1 MKIALDAMSGDFA
14 PHSTVEGA
22 VLFTKEI
29 AETEIIL
36 VGKEEVIREELKKYS
51 YDKERIR
58 IQNAKEIIEMTD
70 HPVEAI
76 RNKKDSS
83 MNVALDLVKKG
94 EADACVSSG
103 NTGALLSASQLKLK
117 RIKGVL
123 RPAIASVFPSK
134 KGQIVMLDL
143 GATADCKAEYLNQFS
158 SLASKYAELLL
169 GVNSPRVG
177 LLNIGEEVGKGNEL
191 TREAYTLLQ
200 TNQSIHF
207 IGNIEATQMM
217 EGKVD
222 VVVTDGFTGNM
233 VLKTAEGTAKLI
245 TSLLKETIQESLLSK
260 IGALFLKKS
269 FIHLKEKMD
278 SSEYGGAIFLGLNE
292 ISIKAHGNSNAN
304 GIKNA
309 LKVADKFSKINLIE
323 QLKKVIEEEVN

>member
-1 MKIALDAMSGDFA
+1 MKIALDAMSGDYA
-14 PHSTVEGA
+14 PHSTIEGA

-29 AETEIIL
+29 TETEIIL
-36 VGKEEVIREELKKYS
+36 VGKEEVIEEELKKYK
-51 YDKERIR
+51 YDRSR
-58 IQNAKEIIEMTD
+58 IQVYNAREVVEMTD
-70 HPVEAI
+70 HPIEAI
-76 RNKKDSS
+76 KTKKDSS
-83 MNVALDLVKKG
+83 MNVALDLVKQGK
-94 EADACVSSG
+94 ASACVSSG

-134 KGQIVMLDL
+134 HGQIVMLDL
-143 GATADCKAEYLNQFS
+143 GATSDCKAEYLNQFS

-169 GVNSPRVG
+169 GIEKPRVG

-200 TNQSIHF
+200 QNQSIHF
-207 IGNIEATQMM
+207 IGNIEATQML
-217 EGKVD
+217 EGGVD

-245 TSLLKETIQESLLSK
+245 TSFLKEMIRESILSK
-260 IGALFLKKS
+260 IGALFLRKT
-269 FIHLKEKMD
+269 FMHLKEKMD
-278 SSEYGGAIFLGLNE
+278 SSEYGGAIFLGLHN

-323 QLKKVIEEEVN
+323 QLKKVIEEETN

>member
-117 RIKGVL
+117 RI
-123 RPAIASVFPSK
+123 ISWIWWSYY
-134 KGQIVMLDL
+134 
-143 GATADCKAEYLNQFS
+143 EFS
-158 SLASKYAELLL
+158 DSFQLFTITCFRTFSILSST
-169 GVNSPRVG
+169 SPFVK
-177 LLNIGEEVGKGNEL
+177 VVSSFFL
-191 TREAYTLLQ
+191 TFTLY
-200 TNQSIHF
+200 
-207 IGNIEATQMM
+207 
-217 EGKVD
+217 K
-222 VVVTDGFTGNM
+222 
-233 VLKTAEGTAKLI
+233 
-245 TSLLKETIQESLLSK
+245 
-260 IGALFLKKS
+260 
-269 FIHLKEKMD
+269 
-278 SSEYGGAIFLGLNE
+278 
-292 ISIKAHGNSNAN
+292 
-304 GIKNA
+304 
-309 LKVADKFSKINLIE
+309 
-323 QLKKVIEEEVN
+323 